1 MLTST
6 VGYPGFSIRIHVQEH
21 VVSGVQAVMV
31 HVVCRSGTFL
41 GLLVERERARVRER
55 NSPPTP
61 VRALA
66 PRAFRKV
73 YASTPMHVTTC
84 TPTAGGSRR

>member
-21 VVSGVQAVMV
+21 VVTGVQAVMV

-41 GLLVERERARVRER
+41 GLLPEHCWLRERERE
-55 NSPPTP
+55 
-61 VRALA
+61 
-66 PRAFRKV
+66 
-73 YASTPMHVTTC
+73 
-84 TPTAGGSRR
+84 

>member
-6 VGYPGFSIRIHVQEH
+6 VGYPGFSIRIHVQEQ

-41 GLLVERERARVRER
+41 GLLVERERARVREC

-61 VRALA
+61 VCALASLRALFA
-66 PRAFRKV
+66 KYNLRAH
-73 YASTPMHVTTC
+73 PC